1 MRKVEVMETTGSVV
15 VVGVVVFMYSSFV
28 GVAFRARKSCF
39 HVDLC
44 TFW

>member
-1 MRKVEVMETTGSVV
+1 MATTRSVV
-15 VVGVVVFMYSSFV
+15 VVVVVVVVVFMNSSFV
-28 GVAFRARKSCF
+28 FVAFRARKSSF